1 MRRMGKTTMAGLA
14 SRVALATLMV
24 GGLASGLSTATPHA
38 AAAATP
44 PAARTAVTGQHGGMP
59 LLQALLSSPEGRKLL
74 RGGLDAATLT
84 RLEHTYKAGKPVRL
98 LAPPARG
105 SARRPASGLHPHLT
119 APSVAVPGARLS
131 LTLAG
136 FAPREEIV
144 ARLDGRVL
152 ARVKADGHGAVVPT
166 GVSVTIPRATTGD
179 VHTLTAEGM
188 ARRDVASA
196 SVRVPGIEVSRQ
208 AARGGDVAID
218 GAGFLPGEVMAVTV
232 CPSHGA
238 AYRLGIGGVDSA
250 GRLLPLRLPLPTT
263 LATGAATLVVT
274 GNDGERVSA
283 PLTVAVFSYAP
294 RTPALPA
301 ARRYVSHG
309 RGVRP
314 RTLAGVTRAAAPPRA
329 PTRGL
334 TSSPRMLAGV
344 MRAAT
349 MTTSWASSTTISV
362 DASSGTD
369 TGGCGAAGA
378 TPCRTIGYAI
388 GIAPDRATIAIAAGT
403 YHEHLTIRQRLTL
416 AGAGVGQ
423 TIIDGDY
430 NGSVVT
436 VNQTPATISGVT
448 IQHGSASMGGGV
460 HADGA
465 TLTLSHDAIVDNVAR
480 GTRGTDGQ
488 GGSSGNDGNTPDG
501 EAPCNGYTFGQAGG
515 DGSSGAN
522 GSGGSGGSDA
532 WGGGVYNSGGAL
544 SVDHSTIA
552 RNSASGGSGGA
563 GGVGGNAGN
572 GGNGQPAYC
581 NDYGNTA
588 SEGGAGGHGG
598 TGGTGGNGGG
608 GGRAGGGGLYNTGGA
623 LTVEHSA
630 IYDNAATG
638 GSGGAGGSGAGGGAG
653 GSGGAGFN
661 AGGSGFDG
669 GAGGAGGVGA
679 DGGAGAGG
687 GVLTDGSGS
696 LTIRTSTLT
705 ANTAASGAGGNGAQ
719 GAGGGNGGGN
729 GGCVTSDPN
738 TGDPAG
744 RNQCAGGPGN
754 QGHTGSTGA
763 NGNGGN
769 TGSAS
774 GGGIEVWSG
783 GAAITAA
790 TIWDNH
796 GGAGVDVA
804 SGASTSTLA
813 DSIVGFNH
821 GADCHGALS
830 SRGYNLLWNTTNCS
844 FATTTGD
851 QTGLDAHLNGLGNND
866 GPTLTLAPQANSPAL
881 AAIPANLCPDTTD
894 QRDIPRPD
902 PQVGKCAIG
911 AYEPHGAPVI
921 DSIDPRGGPLNGGT
935 VVKLYGH
942 DLDGASAVTF
952 DGTPALSVS
961 PATDGRSVTVTIP
974 AHGAGA
980 VDVHATTPVGGADA
994 PSGTFAYYNPPSV
1007 NTGALSPAI
1016 GPLSGGMQVTITG
1029 TNFVSGQTRVLFD
1042 GTDATVVSV
1051 SGSLNASVLTALTP
1065 AHVTTGPVSVKV
1077 VTPGGQTDGAATY
1090 TYAPVPTISALVP
1103 AHGPLRG
1110 KPVEIDGAHFA
1121 AGGPI
1126 SDATVQ
1132 VTVGGSAAAL
1142 DPSKSS
1148 DDTHL
1153 YVVAPASATAG
1164 SVPVVVTTAGG
1175 PTDGAARFAYIAAPM
1190 ISRIT
1195 LADGPLGGGSVE
1207 IDGTDFSGGAGLVS
1221 AATTA
1226 ITVGGQLASLDLSK
1240 PNDDT
1245 HLYVTVPA
1253 TDTAGAVDVVVATED
1268 GVATRTG
1275 GFTYR
1280 LAPTVSAVSERY
1292 GPLVSPTTVVITGAN
1307 FVAGETTVHFGSAG
1321 VAGVV
1326 NADGTVVTATTT
1338 GGSGS
1343 VALSV
1348 TTDGGAAD
1356 AGAFTYVAPP
1366 AVDSVNP
1373 TTGPATGGTTV
1384 TLTGADFVPGETQ
1397 VFFGGVAATA
1407 LTVTGSLD
1415 HATLT
1420 AVAPPHAVS
1429 DFTPVTITVDA
1440 PGGQTDAAPQ
1450 YTYAPAPTLTS
1461 MAPVTGSADSGDAIT
1476 ITGTGFT
1483 LDSQVLFGATPADL
1497 VTVISST
1504 ELVATEPGGS
1514 GAVDVAIV
1522 ATGGTT
1528 PVVDAG
1534 RFTYVVPGACPS
1546 VAGAGYTR
1554 TIGGWTLTSP
1564 NAPLNGSLASVT
1576 LTPPSLLHLTRSV
1589 TLHCV
1594 AIGADGAPALPLT
1607 LPTLSLSYQGFAVTA
1622 ICATLDGNGLRAGLL
1637 ALALP
1642 AAVVPGNAL
1651 PTITASGVAFGHD
1664 GAAVGTMTFHD
1675 TRITLAGFTLAASGV
1690 TLAGG
1695 TLAIGTAS
1703 LALPGSL
1710 LPGGAAPVTI
1720 SGPLSLTSGGSISG
1734 SLSATLPAL
1743 SVAGFAVAAGTATL
1757 DNNGLVVSGASLTV
1771 PGVLTP
1777 PGGGPLTLHGTLTV
1791 SPSFQ
1796 VTGSLAIPGAAFG
1809 LAGFAA
1815 SGDIALDATG
1825 FHVDNARL
1833 TLPASLTPSGSAPIA
1848 LTGGFQVTTDHK
1860 VIGSL
1865 SSGAVTLTV
1874 AGFSAAVHNVTL
1886 DNSGLTV
1893 TGASLAVPDLGAS
1906 VSSLALSGDLHIA
1919 PDYTVAGSVAVAPFS
1934 VQANGV
1940 GVAVNGVALG
1950 NGGLDAIASAVLP
1963 APFDTTDAVGALHV
1977 APDHTISATLSLA
1990 VPTFRAA
1997 GLTVDAD
2004 ALTANVMRTPAR
2016 NGQPAASNVVLT
2028 LAGAHAI
2035 LAPLGNATVTG
2046 DAAATIDPSGALRLT
2061 GDLTLAHPRLAYY
2074 GFGIA
2079 AASVVAHM
2087 QLDHPAGASASTTV
2101 GVTVNG
2107 ASVVLPGDLSGLTPA
2122 GTLTATVDPNGG
2134 IALTGDLAVAN
2145 PRFSYRGLQIGA
2157 ASITAHLQAIPG
2169 AGSGASL
2176 DLRVDNASASL
2187 PDLAPGITLTGSLT
2201 AHIANGGASALDGS
2215 LSMNHPSFSY
2225 AGFTVS
2231 AGSIGV
2237 DFQAAGATGTSLTLR
2252 VSNASITLPDALAGV
2267 TLAGN
2272 LTVTVAAGQKT
2283 QVDGQLVATGAG
2295 GGPIHLAYAGFT
2307 VDVADITLDKTGVS
2321 VDGVTLTL
2329 PDSLRVHGQPIVL
2342 RGALTARMVDGRVQV
2357 GGSLMLPNV
2366 AITVY
2371 GFTLAADD
2379 VSLGSDGLTVGT
2391 ALLDARSVFT
2401 DVGLNVR
2408 TLSVSGLRID
2418 PHFHL
2423 SGGAVHIDGS
2433 HSVQADLGVA
2443 TLSIDTL
2450 TIGSAGLHADV
2461 ATLALP
2467 DPLDSSLAFHDLTF
2481 APGKKSLVLH
2491 SGAADLTL
2499 AGLNVHAD
2507 TLDVSKA
2514 TGLRATNLALTIP
2527 GLDSPVSIGDIGFDP
2542 STHKITFGG
2551 LDLPTSFHVPSLGT
2565 GSPISPDSQKAACK
2579 DSGGTYLALPSMKA
2593 GGFGVTGAGGC
2604 LSFPKAASQAH
2615 SGWLLVGQGNLQL
2628 KAILVATSFEFG
2640 SVDDTHPSAFHQAAI
2655 NMQFPEGIPL
2665 GTVPLKINGIVG
2677 GAGVSRGDMGI
2688 IVSVTAGLDVTDD
2701 SGQLFQ
2707 GTGTASFAN
2716 DGNFG
2721 ANVTGTLLKF
2731 INVYGGFCVRI
2742 SGAVDYVCHES
2753 LKNDPQFAQNATGT
2767 GLYAIVGGNAAFTI
2781 NETIT
2786 ARLQGRLHMWTDGDG
2801 PEMAA
2806 SVNANLHIPA
2816 GSFYVYP
2823 WNALDFNAYAELGK
2837 FRNGGDKVAGL
2848 KAGVDIPLDFF
2859 LFSTSIHEDV
2869 FVYANGG
2876 FTLSGVSDYSLIQGQ
2891 NNTGYLLA
2899 DNGLGHGVTSLS
2911 QVAATVAPATV
2922 ALAGTQPAL
2931 TGRLGARLTA
2941 RSAGA
2946 APVAGVTRRGAPAN
2960 SFYQNDVDVRVVP
2973 GQKTTVFGL
2982 RWKRGAPTLTVT
2994 APDGTVYTYGHTGA
3008 GAGAFQTTDRRH
3020 LPAGDAG
3027 ETVVAIATPRPGAWR
3042 VVVGHL
3048 TGHEDYRLDVAG
3060 QLPRPTLT
3068 VTAPTAGQT
3077 LVANPTARLMG
3088 TLKGADPAV
3097 AQTVSLY
3104 YTTTPTLT
3112 IGGKVRPNRTGT
3124 LIAQGVP
3131 VTGGRWAAAWDASA
3145 VPAGRYYVYAV
3156 LDDGTGPDVAAY
3168 AAGTVSV
3175 TQPAHPAAP
3184 RAVVSTESDRQ
3195 LTLFW
3200 TPPARAGNV
3209 AGYLLR
3215 WRTDAMPAGQY
3226 INVDL
3231 GAGTTY
3237 NMVEA
3242 LRGARYS
3249 AEVASYDPSGRLSPW
3264 VAAATP
3270 PATVAADFSLVAGRG
3285 VAQEGGAVTIP
3296 LRLSPAAGA
3305 HASGGEGD
3313 FAALTMDQ
3321 ASLPAGLTAY
3331 PATTAVN
3338 LFSPGQGP
3346 AAPALRVTVDGA
3358 TRPGVYRVRVLA
3370 QQSQGGR
3377 VARTRAAMATLIV
3390 QGGGPAVVALRAGK
3404 PLALANGLMQ
3414 ATVTAR
3420 VTDASGAPVGD
3431 GHTLRF
3437 SGDLG
3442 SFPRDRAEISGGVAR
3457 ATLVYPHGARPIVTA
3472 DAGSVLGSLYVGP
3485 TPRGA
3490 STDRYFAAAAG
3501 QAARPGWAALG
3512 EDLVLHNPLSGPA
3525 IARVRLAVQQDGVVR
3540 ERTAIVTVAPGQDA
3554 VEPLDTLAQGYP
3566 LVGAE
3571 VRSDLPLVTT
3581 RRVRARDAAGRMV
3594 VLGRTEGVDR
3604 PATAYRLRPRGR
3616 RGLLDLF
3623 NAGPRTAHIRV
3634 TVTIPAAGRAPR
3646 RPIARTTLAL
3656 TLPAGGSV
3664 QLATG
3669 DLATRLLAAPSYRR
3683 GRWDRAALTVEARA
3697 DRPVVVERGPTTGA
3711 LALRPA
3717 AVSPACVGVRGSLPL
3732 CPRHHIV
3739 HR

>member
-1 MRRMGKTTMAGLA
+1 
-14 SRVALATLMV
+14 V
-24 GGLASGLSTATPHA
+24 TATA
-38 AAAATP
+38 A
-44 PAARTAVTGQHGGMP
+44 
-59 LLQALLSSPEGRKLL
+59 
-74 RGGLDAATLT
+74 
-84 RLEHTYKAGKPVRL
+84 
-98 LAPPARG
+98 
-105 SARRPASGLHPHLT
+105 
-119 APSVAVPGARLS
+119 
-131 LTLAG
+131 
-136 FAPREEIV
+136 
-144 ARLDGRVL
+144 
-152 ARVKADGHGAVVPT
+152 
-166 GVSVTIPRATTGD
+166 
-179 VHTLTAEGM
+179 
-188 ARRDVASA
+188 
-196 SVRVPGIEVSRQ
+196 
-208 AARGGDVAID
+208 
-218 GAGFLPGEVMAVTV
+218 
-232 CPSHGA
+232 
-238 AYRLGIGGVDSA
+238 
-250 GRLLPLRLPLPTT
+250 
-263 LATGAATLVVT
+263 
-274 GNDGERVSA
+274 
-283 PLTVAVFSYAP
+283 
-294 RTPALPA
+294 
-301 ARRYVSHG
+301 
-309 RGVRP
+309 
-314 RTLAGVTRAAAPPRA
+314 
-329 PTRGL
+329 
-334 TSSPRMLAGV
+334 
-344 MRAAT
+344 
-349 MTTSWASSTTISV
+349 
-362 DASSGTD
+362 
-369 TGGCGAAGA
+369 
-378 TPCRTIGYAI
+378 
-388 GIAPDRATIAIAAGT
+388 
-403 YHEHLTIRQRLTL
+403 
-416 AGAGVGQ
+416 
-423 TIIDGDY
+423 
-430 NGSVVT
+430 
-436 VNQTPATISGVT
+436 
-448 IQHGSASMGGGV
+448 
-460 HADGA
+460 
-465 TLTLSHDAIVDNVAR
+465 
-480 GTRGTDGQ
+480 
-488 GGSSGNDGNTPDG
+488 
-501 EAPCNGYTFGQAGG
+501 
-515 DGSSGAN
+515 
-522 GSGGSGGSDA
+522 
-532 WGGGVYNSGGAL
+532 
-544 SVDHSTIA
+544 
-552 RNSASGGSGGA
+552 
-563 GGVGGNAGN
+563 
-572 GGNGQPAYC
+572 
-581 NDYGNTA
+581 
-588 SEGGAGGHGG
+588 
-598 TGGTGGNGGG
+598 
-608 GGRAGGGGLYNTGGA
+608 
-623 LTVEHSA
+623 
-630 IYDNAATG
+630 
-638 GSGGAGGSGAGGGAG
+638 
-653 GSGGAGFN
+653 
-661 AGGSGFDG
+661 
-669 GAGGAGGVGA
+669 
-679 DGGAGAGG
+679 
-687 GVLTDGSGS
+687 
-696 LTIRTSTLT
+696 
-705 ANTAASGAGGNGAQ
+705 
-719 GAGGGNGGGN
+719 
-729 GGCVTSDPN
+729 
-738 TGDPAG
+738 
-744 RNQCAGGPGN
+744 
-754 QGHTGSTGA
+754 
-763 NGNGGN
+763 
-769 TGSAS
+769 
-774 GGGIEVWSG
+774 
-783 GAAITAA
+783 
-790 TIWDNH
+790 
-796 GGAGVDVA
+796 
-804 SGASTSTLA
+804 
-813 DSIVGFNH
+813 
-821 GADCHGALS
+821 
-830 SRGYNLLWNTTNCS
+830 
-844 FATTTGD
+844 
-851 QTGLDAHLNGLGNND
+851 
-866 GPTLTLAPQANSPAL
+866 
-881 AAIPANLCPDTTD
+881 
-894 QRDIPRPD
+894 
-902 PQVGKCAIG
+902 
-911 AYEPHGAPVI
+911 
-921 DSIDPRGGPLNGGT
+921 
-935 VVKLYGH
+935 
-942 DLDGASAVTF
+942 
-952 DGTPALSVS
+952 
-961 PATDGRSVTVTIP
+961 
-974 AHGAGA
+974 
-980 VDVHATTPVGGADA
+980 
-994 PSGTFAYYNPPSV
+994 
-1007 NTGALSPAI
+1007 
-1016 GPLSGGMQVTITG
+1016 
-1029 TNFVSGQTRVLFD
+1029 
-1042 GTDATVVSV
+1042 
-1051 SGSLNASVLTALTP
+1051 
-1065 AHVTTGPVSVKV
+1065 
-1077 VTPGGQTDGAATY
+1077 
-1090 TYAPVPTISALVP
+1090 
-1103 AHGPLRG
+1103 
-1110 KPVEIDGAHFA
+1110 
-1121 AGGPI
+1121 
-1126 SDATVQ
+1126 
-1132 VTVGGSAAAL
+1132 
-1142 DPSKSS
+1142 
-1148 DDTHL
+1148 
-1153 YVVAPASATAG
+1153 

-1175 PTDGAARFAYIAAPM
+1175 KTDGAALFTYIAAPT
-1190 ISRIT
+1190 ISQIT

-1207 IDGTDFSGGAGLVS
+1207 IDGTDFSGGAGIVS
-1221 AATTA
+1221 GATTA
-1226 ITVGGQLASLDLSK
+1226 ITVGGRLALLDNSK
-1240 PNDDT
+1240 PSDNT

-1253 TDTAGAVDVVVATED
+1253 TTTAGAVDVVVATED

-1292 GPLVSPTTVVITGAN
+1292 GPLASPTTVVITGAN
-1307 FVAGETTVHFGSAG
+1307 FVAGATTVHFGSAG
-1321 VAGVV
+1321 VAGAV
-1326 NADGTVVTATTT
+1326 NADGTVVTAPTP

-1356 AGAFTYVAPP
+1356 ADTFTYVAPP
-1366 AVDSVNP
+1366 TVDSVSP
-1373 TTGPATGGTTV
+1373 TSGPATGGTTV
-1384 TLTGADFVPGETQ
+1384 TLTSANFVPGETQ

-1415 HATLT
+1415 HSTLV

-1429 DFTPVTITVDA
+1429 DFTPVPITVDA
-1440 PGGQTDAAPQ
+1440 PGGQTDAALQ

-1461 MAPVTGSADSGDAIT
+1461 MATVTGSADGGDAIT

-1483 LDSQVLFGATPADL
+1483 PDSQVFFGATPADQ
-1497 VTVISST
+1497 VTFITST
-1504 ELVATEPGGS
+1504 ELIAMEPGGS
-1514 GAVDVAIV
+1514 GAVDVTVV

-1534 RFTYVVPGACPS
+1534 RFTYVVPGNCPS

-1576 LTPPSLLHLTRSV
+1576 LTPPSLLHLNRSV

-1594 AIGADGAPALPLT
+1594 AVGADGAPALPLT

-1622 ICATLDGNGLRAGLL
+1622 NGATLDGNGLRAGLL
-1637 ALALP
+1637 TLALP
-1642 AAVVPGNAL
+1642 AAVVAGNAS
-1651 PTITASGVAFGHD
+1651 PTLTAQDVAFSRD
-1664 GAAVGTMTFHD
+1664 GAAVGTITFPD
-1675 TRITLAGFTLAASGV
+1675 TQITLAGFTLAASGV
-1690 TLAGG
+1690 TLSGG
-1695 TLAIGTAS
+1695 TLSIGTAS
-1703 LALPGSL
+1703 LALPDSL

-1720 SGPLSLTSGGSISG
+1720 SGPLSLTSGGAITG

-1743 SVAGFAVAAGTATL
+1743 NVAGFAVAAGTATL
-1757 DNNGLVVSGASLTV
+1757 DNNGLTVSGASLTV
-1771 PGVLTP
+1771 PSVLTP
-1777 PGGGPLTLHGTLTV
+1777 PGGSALTLRGTLRV
-1791 SPSFQ
+1791 SPSYA
-1796 VTGSLAIPGAAFG
+1796 VTGSLAIPGATFG

-1833 TLPASLTPSGSAPIA
+1833 TLPARLTPSGSAPIT
-1848 LTGGFQVTTDHK
+1848 LSGGFQITTGHK

-1874 AGFSAAVHNVTL
+1874 AGFSAAARNVTL

-1906 VSSLALSGDLHIA
+1906 VSSLALSGDLRIA
-1919 PDYTVAGSVAVAPFS
+1919 PDYTVAGSVSVAPFS
-1934 VQANGV
+1934 VQANGI

-1963 APFDTTDAVGALHV
+1963 APFDTTGAVGTLHV

-1997 GLTVDAD
+1997 GLTVDAG
-2004 ALTANVMRTPAR
+2004 ALTANVTRTPAR
-2016 NGQPAASNVVLT
+2016 DGQPAASSVVLAV
-2028 LAGAHAI
+2028 AGAHAM
-2035 LAPLGNATVTG
+2035 LAPLGNVTVTG
-2046 DAAATIDPSGALRLT
+2046 DAAATIDPSGALHVT

-2079 AASVVAHM
+2079 ADSVVAHM
-2087 QLDHPAGASASTTV
+2087 QLDHPNGASASTTV

-2107 ASVVLPGDLSGLTPA
+2107 ASVVLPGDLSDLVPA

-2157 ASITAHLQAIPG
+2157 ASITAHLQVTSG

-2237 DFQAAGATGTSLTLR
+2237 DLQAAGTTGASLTLR
-2252 VSNASITLPDALAGV
+2252 VSNASIALPDAFAGV

-2321 VDGVTLTL
+2321 VDGVALTL

-2342 RGALTARMVDGRVQV
+2342 RGALTARMVDGRVQM
-2357 GGSLMLPNV
+2357 GGSLMLLNV

-2379 VSLGSDGLTVGT
+2379 VSLGSDGLTIGT
-2391 ALLDARSVFT
+2391 ALLDAGSVFT

-2408 TLSVSGLRID
+2408 TLSVTDLRID
-2418 PHFHL
+2418 SHFHL

-2467 DPLDSSLAFHDLTF
+2467 NPLDSSLAFHDLTF
-2481 APGKKSLVLH
+2481 APGAKSLALH

-2527 GLDSPVSIGDIGFDP
+2527 GLDSPVSIGDISFNP
-2542 STHKITFGG
+2542 STHKIAFGG
-2551 LDLPTSFHVPSLGT
+2551 LDLPTSFQVPSLGT

-2604 LSFPKAASQAH
+2604 LSFSKTAGSDGQAH

-2640 SVDDTHPSAFHQAAI
+2640 SVDDTHPSAFHQATI
-2655 NMQFPEGIPL
+2655 NMQFPTGIPL

-2688 IVSVTAGLDVTDD
+2688 IVSVTAGLDVTDN
-2701 SGQLFQ
+2701 SGQMFQ

-2721 ANVTGTLLKF
+2721 ANVTGTLFKF
-2731 INVYGGFCVRI
+2731 INIYGGFCVRV
-2742 SGAVDYVCHES
+2742 SDAVDYVCHES

-2767 GLYAIVGGNAAFTI
+2767 GLYAIIGGNAGFTI
-2781 NETIT
+2781 NKTIT
-2786 ARLQGRLHMWTDGDG
+2786 ARLQGRLHMWADGDG

-2806 SVNANLHIPA
+2806 SVNANLRIPA
-2816 GSFYVYP
+2816 GSFYIYP
-2823 WNALDFNAYAELGK
+2823 WNDLNFNAYAELGK
-2837 FRNGGDKVAGL
+2837 FRNGSDKVAGL

-2876 FTLSGVSDYSLIQGQ
+2876 FTLSGVSDYALIQGQ
-2891 NNTGYLLA
+2891 NDTGYLLA

-3020 LPAGDAG
+3020 LSAGDAG
-3027 ETVVAIATPRPGAWR
+3027 ETVVAIATPQPGAWR
-3042 VVVGHL
+3042 VAVGHL
-3048 TGHEDYRLDVAG
+3048 AGHEDYRLDVAG

-3077 LVANPTARLMG
+3077 FVANPTARLMG

-3112 IGGKVRPNRTGT
+3112 IDGKVRPNRTGT

-3131 VTGGRWAAAWDASA
+3131 VTGGRWAATWDASA
-3145 VPAGRYYVYAV
+3145 VPAGRYHVYAV

-3184 RAVVSTESDRQ
+3184 RAVVATESDRQ

-3209 AGYLLR
+3209 AGYFLR

-3226 INVDL
+3226 ITVDL

-3237 NMVEA
+3237 SMVEA

-3264 VAAATP
+3264 VAATTP

-3285 VAQEGGAVTIP
+3285 VAQAGGAVTIP
-3296 LRLSPAAGA
+3296 LRLSPAHGT
-3305 HASGGEGD
+3305 SPTGGEGD
-3313 FAALTMDQ
+3313 FAVLTVDQ

-3338 LFSPGQGP
+3338 LFSPGQGS
-3346 AAPALRVTVDGA
+3346 AAPALQVTLDGA

-3377 VARTRAAMATLIV
+3377 AARTRTAMATLIV
-3390 QGGGPAVVALRAGK
+3390 QGGAPAVVALRAGK
-3404 PLALANGLMQ
+3404 PLALANGMMQ

-3420 VTDASGAPVGD
+3420 VTDVSGAPVGD

-3442 SFPRDRAEISGGVAR
+3442 SFPRNRAEIIGGVAR
-3457 ATLVYPHGARPIVTA
+3457 ATLVYPRGAHPIVTA

-3485 TPRGA
+3485 APRGA

-3525 IARVRLAVQQDGVVR
+3525 IARVRLVVQQDGVVR

-3581 RRVRARDAAGRMV
+3581 RQVRARDAAGRLV

-3604 PATAYRLRPRGR
+3604 PATTYRLRPRGR
-3616 RGLLDLF
+3616 QGLLDLF

-3634 TVTIPAAGRAPR
+3634 TVTIPASGRGPQ

-3664 QLATG
+3664 QLVTG
-3669 DLATRLLAAPSYRR
+3669 DLATRLLAAPSYRH
-3683 GRWDRAALTVEARA
+3683 GRWNRAALTVEARA
-3697 DRPVVVERGPTTGA
+3697 DRPVVVERDPTTGA

-3717 AVSPACVGVRGSLPL
+3717 AVSPACTGVRGSLPL